1 MGVLLYLLLVFFQ
14 FSVLYTIFFFF
25 FFLLGEWPELI
36 FSMFLRKKI
45 LAIIKS
51 LKVRS
56 FGFIHDM
63 KMALYYDSLARHLQ
77 YLFLIMYY
85 LGDKT
90 VFPLS

>member
-14 FSVLYTIFFFF
+14 FSVLYTIFF

-63 KMALYYDSLARHLQ
+63 KMALYYDSLAR
-77 YLFLIMYY
+77 
-85 LGDKT
+85 D
-90 VFPLS
+90 